1 MVGFATLA
9 VPLALSAQATAC
21 VFALEGAFETGAVA
35 ASPARTTSTAG
46 APTLPARRSAGGSDP
61 VNALWALD
69 VDSGTERLVADP
81 RALRTLRTAGYDLTH
96 SGRQITTE
104 WFLEPGRPDL
114 LLTMDSSNYATVI
127 DLAPDEAAR
136 ERVRMMRSFD
146 PALAGLP
153 AGDPR
158 LDVPDPWYGDHD
170 GFSDVLAMLEAA
182 ADVLVADL
190 PLLVVLRCLLRHRHA
205 HAAQQQCTDD
215 CLGQDGTDLAT
226 RTAAANC

>member
-1 MVGFATLA
+1 MNSSHEGSPFRITTVCLGNICRSPMAEAVIRARVADAGLA
-9 VPLALSAQATAC
+9 A
-21 VFALEGAFETGAVA
+21 AV
-35 ASPARTTSTAG
+35 
-46 APTLPARRSAGGSDP
+46 LVDSAGTDGWHIGED
-61 VNALWALD
+61 
-69 VDSGTERLVADP
+69 ADP
-81 RALRTLRTAGYDLTH
+81 RALQTLRAAGYDLVH

-127 DLAPDEAAR
+127 GLAPDEAAR

-170 GFSDVLAMLEAA
+170 GFGEVLAMLEAA
-182 ADVLVADL
+182 AEGLVADL
-190 PLLVVLRCLLRHRHA
+190 PLLLDR
-205 HAAQQQCTDD
+205 
-215 CLGQDGTDLAT
+215 
-226 RTAAANC
+226 

>member
-1 MVGFATLA
+1 MTSSQSGGLFRITA
-9 VPLALSAQATAC
+9 VCLGNICRSPMAEAVIRARVEDAGL
-21 VFALEGAFETGAVA
+21 GAAV
-35 ASPARTTSTAG
+35 
-46 APTLPARRSAGGSDP
+46 LVDSAGTDGWHIGED
-61 VNALWALD
+61 
-69 VDSGTERLVADP
+69 ADP
-81 RALRTLRTAGYDLTH
+81 RALQTLRAAGYDLMH

-127 DLAPDEAAR
+127 ALAPDEASR

-182 ADVLVADL
+182 ADGLVADL
-190 PLLVVLRCLLRHRHA
+190 PLLLDR
-205 HAAQQQCTDD
+205 
-215 CLGQDGTDLAT
+215 
-226 RTAAANC
+226 

>member
-1 MVGFATLA
+1 MTSSHEGGPFRITTVCLGNICRSPMAEAVIRARVADAGLA
-9 VPLALSAQATAC
+9 A
-21 VFALEGAFETGAVA
+21 AV
-35 ASPARTTSTAG
+35 
-46 APTLPARRSAGGSDP
+46 LVDSAGTDGWHIGED
-61 VNALWALD
+61 
-69 VDSGTERLVADP
+69 ADP
-81 RALRTLRTAGYDLTH
+81 RALQTLRAAGYDLVH

-127 DLAPDEAAR
+127 GLAPDEAAR

-170 GFSDVLAMLEAA
+170 GFGEVLAMLEAA
-182 ADVLVADL
+182 AEGLVADL
-190 PLLVVLRCLLRHRHA
+190 PLLLDR
-205 HAAQQQCTDD
+205 
-215 CLGQDGTDLAT
+215 
-226 RTAAANC
+226 

>member
-1 MVGFATLA
+1 MPGQAVGPYRITTVCLGNICRSPMAEA
-9 VPLALSAQATAC
+9 VIRARVEDAGLGAL
-21 VFALEGAFETGAVA
+21 VLVD
-35 ASPARTTSTAG
+35 
-46 APTLPARRSAGGSDP
+46 SAGTDGWHIGED
-61 VNALWALD
+61 
-69 VDSGTERLVADP
+69 ADP
-81 RALRTLRTAGYDLTH
+81 RALRTLRAAGYDLTH

-146 PALAGLP
+146 PVLAGLP

-182 ADVLVADL
+182 ADGLVADL
-190 PLLVVLRCLLRHRHA
+190 PLLLDR
-205 HAAQQQCTDD
+205 
-215 CLGQDGTDLAT
+215 
-226 RTAAANC
+226 